1 MEKSFGGKMKI
12 IREIRKV
19 SENEK
24 NEITIKIPKEFL
36 DKEVEIILY
45 PVETENKKF
54 ADFLRKSIKIE
65 NFKMPSRKERNARQ
79 SLYR

>member
-1 MEKSFGGKMKI
+1 MKI
-12 IREIRKV
+12 IREVRKV
-19 SENEK
+19 SENE
-24 NEITIKIPKEFL
+24 IIIKIPKEFL

-65 NFKMPSRKERNARQ
+65 NFKMPSREERNAR
-79 SLYR
+79 